1 MGDFLQWTINPLYF
15 DLTLGGGRPSVN
27 VAGNILERISSTG
40 ELLFAWNALDRLD
53 IGSADPLILRDL
65 ADADDLDF
73 THANAIDVSA
83 DGSFLI
89 SLRHL
94 SQVIKVARSESISW
108 RLGGAS
114 SDFAFLNDPRGGF
127 SFQHAARSRANSN

>member
-1 MGDFLQWTINPLYF
+1 MA
-15 DLTLGGGRPSVN
+15 LTPWGARPPVKSP
-27 VAGNILERISSTG
+27 ANILERISSPAG
-40 ELLFAWNALDRLD
+40 LLSAWNALARLD

-94 SQVIKVARSESISW
+94 SQVIKVDRSESISW